1 MTKYITTLIMSLCCI
16 AAAGQNK
23 CNITGTV
30 VDTKGEAISYA
41 SAVLYDDGKI
51 ATGGVTSDNGKF
63 ILTVDSSSK
72 EFELSVVLMTQAELR
87 YHKHCL
93 KERWLEGLQ
102 WRSCC
107 QLRIQPLRDRQCRIH
122 IQSPESLIQI
132 HIQHQV

>member
-1 MTKYITTLIMSLCCI
+1 MSLCCI

-72 EFELSVVLMTQAELR
+72 EFELSVELSLVLVFAMTSVFSW
-87 YHKHCL
+87 HN
-93 KERWLEGLQ
+93 
-102 WRSCC
+102 SV
-107 QLRIQPLRDRQCRIH
+107 
-122 IQSPESLIQI
+122 SLYPASFCTPRPNLPILPG
-132 HIQHQV
+132 VS